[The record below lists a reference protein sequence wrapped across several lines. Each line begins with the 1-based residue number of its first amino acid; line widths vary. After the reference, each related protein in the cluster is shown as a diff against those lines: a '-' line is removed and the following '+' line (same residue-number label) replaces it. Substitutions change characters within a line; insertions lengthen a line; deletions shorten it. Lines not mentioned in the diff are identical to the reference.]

1 MSQPKSHTKGE
12 PSSESSKSGTR
23 SAAQIRRDYLEY
35 FVERGHREV
44 PSSPV
49 FPQDDPTLLFT
60 NAGMNQFKDVF
71 LGTGKRDYTRAVD
84 SQKCIRVSGK
94 HNDLEEVG
102 HDTYHHTFF
111 EMLGNWSFGDYFK
124 KEAIPWA
131 WELLTKTW
139 KLPKERLW
147 VTVFAGDEKDG
158 LPRDEDSA
166 RIWRSSTDIDPSH
179 VLFFGRKD
187 NFWEMGDTG
196 PCGPCTEIHI
206 DRGGP
211 GTDPR
216 DGADRKTGV
225 NAGNE
230 RFMELWNNVFMEF
243 NRLDDGKLVKLP
255 AQHVDTGMGFERIV
269 GVLQGKRS
277 NYDSDVFTPI
287 FARIG
292 KLAGRRYGS
301 GDEKADIAMRVVADH
316 VRACTAAF
324 ADGALPSN
332 TGRGYVLRRLIR
344 RASRYGRQ
352 ALGFEDPFL
361 CEVAPAVAET
371 LGEVFPEIPRRM
383 EHVQLLL
390 RAEEESFNK
399 TLGRGLVRFG
409 ELAGRVEK
417 GGKKSIDGGEAYVL
431 YATYGF
437 PRDLVDLM
445 ARERNLA
452 VDDAGW
458 EKAEQ
463 AHRSK
468 SKGEGRFKADHSEED
483 LEKMR
488 GLAPTKSTYWEPG
501 DRSHEVKT
509 SIIDVF
515 TSGFEGEQETL
526 VNVILAESPFYSESG
541 GQVSDRGLIEALDGS
556 ISFSVEGL
564 ARSGEHLLHRGKIRL
579 DSFAALTKLKGLA
592 VRARVDSEVRSQTRR
607 NHTATHLLHKA
618 LKLVLGEH
626 VAQQGSY
633 VGPDRLRFDFSHPK
647 AVTPEELEKI
657 ERLVNER
664 VFDNAPVKTTVEKL
678 DAAKARGVVAMFGE
692 KYGESVRVLDVG
704 GWSLELCGGTHV
716 AAAGDIG
723 PFVILSEGAIQA
735 GVRRIEALTGVA
747 AVEHIQH
754 QKKLLREAARA
765 LKASVE
771 ELPAR
776 IEQLQQ
782 QLKDAKKKEKESA
795 KGDVAGALESVR
807 KALRS
812 LDGLQVG
819 IAAVELELE
828 SLRELAGRVK
838 TLAPDLAVILLGQDG
853 DKAPWVAL
861 SQGAALAHGWEA
873 RHAAAFL
880 APHLGGGGGGKPD
893 LAQGQGQRAA
903 GIPAALEAF
912 LRTPKAAFSKP

>member
-1 MSQPKSHTKGE
+1 MTE
-12 PSSESSKSGTR
+12 PNRTP
-23 SAAQIRRDYLEY
+23 SAARIRRDFLDF
-35 FVERGHREV
+35 FVQHGHREV

-71 LGTGKRDYTRAVD
+71 LGTGKRAYTRAVD
-84 SQKCIRVSGK
+84 TQKCIRVSGK

-124 KEAIPWA
+124 AEAIQWS
-131 WELLTKTW
+131 WELLTKVW

-147 VTVFAGDEKDG
+147 ATVFGGDEKDG

-166 RIWRSSTDIDPSH
+166 RIWREKTDIDPSH

-211 GTDPR
+211 GVNPT
-216 DGADRKTGV
+216 DGADRKIGV

-230 RFMELWNNVFMEF
+230 RFIELWNNVFMEF
-243 NRLDDGKLVKLP
+243 NRQDDGSLVKLP
-255 AQHVDTGMGFERIV
+255 AQHVDTGMGFERV
-269 GVLQGKRS
+269 VSVLQGKRS
-277 NYDSDVFTPI
+277 NYDTDVFTPI
-287 FARIG
+287 FARLG
-292 KLAGRRYGS
+292 KLAGRKYGGS
-301 GDEKADIAMRVVADH
+301 DEKADVAFRVIADH

-371 LGEVFPEIPRRM
+371 LGEVFPEIPRRL

-390 RAEEESFNK
+390 RAEEEAFGK

-409 ELAGRVEK
+409 ELADRVEK
-417 GGKKSIDGGEAYVL
+417 AKKKSIEGGEAYEL

-445 ARERNLA
+445 ARERGLG
-452 VDDAGW
+452 VDEAGW
-458 EKAEQ
+458 STAEE
-463 AHRSK
+463 AHREKSK
-468 SKGEGRFKADHSEED
+468 SEGKFKQLLSAEE
-483 LEKMR
+483 LA
-488 GLAPTKSTYWEPG
+488 GLSGTRSTYHEDG
-501 DRSHEVKT
+501 GAALEGGAKILRLVQRDEAGRDVLVLDR
-509 SIIDVF
+509 
-515 TSGFEGEQETL
+515 
-526 VNVILAESPFYSESG
+526 SPFYPEGG
-541 GQVSDRGLIEALDGS
+541 GQVGDSGTVTTADGS
-556 ISFSVEGL
+556 FRFQVEDVQRVGPVVAHVGTSEGQ
-564 ARSGEHLLHRGKIRL
+564 AREGI
-579 DSFAALTKLKGLA
+579 A
-592 VRARVDSEVRSQTRR
+592 VEARVDAARRARTRK

-647 AVTPEELEKI
+647 AVTAEELEAI

-664 VFDNAPVKTTVEKL
+664 VFDNATVRTTVEKL
-678 DAAKARGVVAMFGE
+678 EEAKARGVTAMFGE
-692 KYGESVRVLDVG
+692 KYGETVRVLDVG

-723 PFVILSEGAIQA
+723 PFVILSESAIQA
-735 GVRRIEALTGVA
+735 GVRRIEALTGEA
-747 AVEHIQH
+747 AVAHVQR
-754 QKKLLREAARA
+754 QKRLLVEAART
-765 LKASVE
+765 LKAPVE

-776 IEQLQQ
+776 IGELQR
-782 QLKDAKKKEKESA
+782 QLKEARKKEKASA
-795 KGDVAGALESVR
+795 KGDVGGALEAVR
-807 KALRS
+807 AS
-812 LDGLQVG
+812 CAPLDGVLVG
-819 IAAVELELE
+819 LATVDLDLE

-838 TLAPDLAVILLGQDG
+838 GLASDLAVILVGKDG
-853 DKAPWVAL
+853 EKAPWIAL
-861 SQGAALAHGWEA
+861 SQGAALTQGWDA
-873 RHAAAFL
+873 RNAPGFL
-880 APHLGGGGGGKPD
+880 APHLGGGGGGRPE
-893 LAQGQGQRAA
+893 LAQGQGQRAT
-903 GIPAALEAF
+903 GRAAAAEAF
-912 LRTPKAAFSKP
+912 RKAPRAAFHKG